1 MNRST
6 LSFCR
11 TPSSGEVPPLRAAA
25 GRWPWGRNGW
35 RKPGP
40 GAVAPWGGRV
50 ATLGI
55 LGALGTLGGLGGCA
69 TAAPPNEAMAVAT
82 AAVNRASSGPTATQA
97 PIELRRAV
105 DKLAA
110 ARVALAD
117 GRNRDAQR
125 LAEQADV
132 DAQVAEM
139 QAQRVRSVLAAQES
153 DAAARALREELQR
166 KTGR

>member
-1 MNRST
+1 MNRSM
-6 LSFCR
+6 LPLCR
-11 TPSSGEVPPLRAAA
+11 MPSSGEVPPLRAAA
-25 GRWPWGRNGW
+25 GRLPWWRTGWRAGWPWS
-35 RKPGP
+35 
-40 GAVAPWGGRV
+40 AAPWGGRGV
-50 ATLGI
+50 TLG
-55 LGALGTLGGLGGCA
+55 LLSALGTLGALGGCA

-82 AAVNRASSGPTATQA
+82 AAVNRASSGPTAAQA

-110 ARVALAD
+110 ARVALSD
-117 GRNRDAQR
+117 GRNVEAQR

>member
-1 MNRST
+1 
-6 LSFCR
+6 
-11 TPSSGEVPPLRAAA
+11 
-25 GRWPWGRNGW
+25 
-35 RKPGP
+35 
-40 GAVAPWGGRV
+40 
-50 ATLGI
+50 
-55 LGALGTLGGLGGCA
+55 
-69 TAAPPNEAMAVAT
+69 MAVAT
-82 AAVNRASSGPTATQA
+82 AAVNRASSGPTAAQA

-117 GRNRDAQR
+117 GRNKDAQR

-153 DAAARALREELQR
+153 EAAARALREELQR